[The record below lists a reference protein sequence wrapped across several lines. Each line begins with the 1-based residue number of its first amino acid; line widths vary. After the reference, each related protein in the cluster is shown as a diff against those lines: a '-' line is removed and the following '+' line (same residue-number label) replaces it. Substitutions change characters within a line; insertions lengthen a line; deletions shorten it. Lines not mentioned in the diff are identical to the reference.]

1 MERSEGNGVGMRG
14 IWVRM
19 RGIRVGMRGIGGGN
33 AGNRGGNI
41 GNRTEIEKK
50 KLNFTESRFSAEIE
64 KNEIRIVI

>member
-1 MERSEGNGVGMRG
+1 MERSEGNGVGMQG
-14 IWVRM
+14 IW
-19 RGIRVGMRGIGGGN
+19 VGMRGIGGGN

-50 KLNFTESRFSAEIE
+50 KLNFIESRFSAEIE

>member
-1 MERSEGNGVGMRG
+1 MERSEGNGVGMQG
-14 IWVRM
+14 IW
-19 RGIRVGMRGIGGGN
+19 VGMRGIGDGN